1 MTGLLQYRGVRPAN
15 PVTKNS
21 DSRAK
26 RFVGESVEIDAM
38 SRDVLLEL
46 VESCITQHLPPDA
59 LARMQATE
67 AAQRETLAQFLGA
80 WSGRTPARP
89 PTGGRQG
96 PRGR

>member
-1 MTGLLQYRGVRPAN
+1 VTGLLQYRGVRPAD
-15 PVTKNS
+15 PVTKDS

-38 SRDVLLEL
+38 SRDVLLEI

-80 WSGRTPARP
+80 WTGRTSRSPNADRRAPTRP
-89 PTGGRQG
+89 
-96 PRGR
+96 